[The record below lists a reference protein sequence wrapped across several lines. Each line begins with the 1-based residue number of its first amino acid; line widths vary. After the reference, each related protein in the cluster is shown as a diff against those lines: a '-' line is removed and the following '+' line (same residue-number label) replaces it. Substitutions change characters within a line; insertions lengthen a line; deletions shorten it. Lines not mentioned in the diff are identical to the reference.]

1 MNKISVNTN
10 GQERW
15 SAVKEMLD
23 GAQNLILST
32 HMNPDGDGLG
42 SQLAMA
48 SYLKNQGKKCTIFNP
63 SPVPEDLQFLA
74 EYADFKHY
82 DRPSHKHMLPLADL
96 AVIFDIGEY
105 GRLGYI
111 GEDLK
116 ETDLPILSIDHH
128 PHRDPNGF
136 SHFVHDVSACATG
149 YLIYDF
155 LKYANGSEVVL
166 SEGAAKG
173 LYVAL
178 MTDTGS
184 FRFSNTDAAAHDMAG
199 KLIQLGVKPHEL
211 YQEIYESMP
220 MEKVKLLSAC
230 LENIRLACN
239 GRLAWFTI
247 TRDMIADAG
256 ASNEHVGGFTDTVR
270 SVKGVEVA
278 VMIHELGDR
287 RTRLNF
293 RSKGRVTI
301 DGLAREFGGGGHRFA
316 AGAVVDQ
323 PLEVVREGIVPAG
336 VAEIEKQL
344 GEKAK

>member
-1 MNKISVNTN
+1 MSKITTSSN

-15 SAVKEMLD
+15 AVVKEMLD
-23 GAQNLILST
+23 QANNLILST
-32 HMNPDGDGLG
+32 HMNPDGDGIG

-48 SYLKNQGKKCTIFNP
+48 SYLQKQGKKCTIFNP
-63 SPVPEDLQFLA
+63 SPVPEDLYFLTD
-74 EYADFKHY
+74 YADIKHY
-82 DRPSHKHMLPLADL
+82 DRPSHKHLLPLADL
-96 AVIFDIGEY
+96 AIILDIGEY
-105 GRLGYI
+105 NRLGYI
-111 GEDLK
+111 GQDLK
-116 ETDLPILSIDHH
+116 ETGLPLLSIDHH
-128 PHRDPNGF
+128 PHREPNRF
-136 SHFVHDVSACATG
+136 SHAVHDVSACATG

-155 LKYANGSEVVL
+155 LKYATGSEVVL
-166 SEGAAKG
+166 SEGAANG

-199 KLIQLGVKPHEL
+199 ALIKMGVKPHDL
-211 YQEIYESMP
+211 YQKIYESMP
-220 MEKVKLLSAC
+220 MEKVKLLGAC

-247 TRDMIADAG
+247 TRDMIDEAG

-278 VMIHELGDR
+278 MMIHELGDQ

-301 DGLAREFGGGGHRFA
+301 DGLARQFGGGGHRFA

-323 PLEVVREGIVPAG
+323 PLEVVREAIVPTG
-336 VAEIEKQL
+336 VSEIEKQL
-344 GEKAK
+344 GEKAQ

>member
-1 MNKISVNTN
+1 MTTSIN
-10 GQERW
+10 GQDRW

-23 GAQNLILST
+23 DANNLILST
-32 HMNPDGDGLG
+32 HMNPDGDGIG

-48 SYLKNQGKKCTIFNP
+48 GYLKKHGKKFSIFNP
-63 SPVPEDLQFLA
+63 SPVPEDLHFLT

-82 DRPSHKHMLPLADL
+82 DRPSHKHLLPLADL
-96 AVIFDIGEY
+96 VVIFDIGEY
-105 GRLGYI
+105 DRLGYL

-116 ETDLPILSIDHH
+116 ETDLPLLSIDHH
-128 PHRDPNGF
+128 PHREPNGF
-136 SHFVHDVSACATG
+136 SHAVHDVSACATG
-149 YLIYDF
+149 YLIYEF
-155 LKYANGSEVVL
+155 LKYANGSAEGL

-184 FRFSNTDAAAHDMAG
+184 FRFNNTDAAAHDMAG
-199 KLIQLGVKPHEL
+199 ELIKMGVKPHEL
-211 YQEIYESMP
+211 YQKVYESMP
-220 MEKVKLLSAC
+220 MEKVRLLGAS
-230 LENIRLACN
+230 LENIRLAGG

-247 TRDMIADAG
+247 TQDMIDEAG

-278 VMIHELGDR
+278 VMIHELSER

-323 PLEVVREGIVPAG
+323 PLEIVREAIVPAG
-336 VAEIEKQL
+336 VTEIEKQL
-344 GEKAK
+344 GEKTK